1 MIEKIKINKL
11 IILFLEFIY
20 ELINKININN
30 F

>member
-1 MIEKIKINKL
+1 MIEKIKLNKL